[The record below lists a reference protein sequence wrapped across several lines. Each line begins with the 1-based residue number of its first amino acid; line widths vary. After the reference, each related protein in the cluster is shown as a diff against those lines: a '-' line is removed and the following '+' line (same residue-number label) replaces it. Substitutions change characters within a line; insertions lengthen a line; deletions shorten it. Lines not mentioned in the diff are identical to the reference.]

1 MLLKA
6 VKWGVI
12 GVGGL
17 TLAGAMVFGRD
28 MCSYATSGAR
38 AVRSAAHDAV
48 PIEFQLRRAHDL
60 VSDIVPEM
68 QANVR
73 VIAQQEVEIDA
84 LRNDI
89 GTSEKSLDDERVRMT
104 KIRDSLGTEQVSF
117 TFGPHAYSREQLKED
132 LARRLDT
139 SKEADI
145 VLAGKKRLLENRQKS
160 LAAAVQMLEK
170 ARSQKTML
178 ESQIA
183 TLEGQYRLVQAASVG
198 SAVAIDNSKLTQSQK
213 LIDDIKK
220 QLDVAERVLA
230 HESKF
235 IDPIQVDS
243 VTEKDL
249 LTQVDDYLGSSKPAT
264 TAAAKASENGD
275 GHDAYEV
282 APTPD
287 RARTAAA

>member
-12 GVGGL
+12 GIGGL
-17 TLAGAMVFGRD
+17 TLAGALVFGRD

-60 VSDIVPEM
+60 VADIVPEM

-73 VIAQQEVEIDA
+73 LIAQQEVEIDA

-89 GTSEKSLDDERVRMT
+89 ATSEKSLDDERVRMT
-104 KIRDSLGTEQVSF
+104 KIRDSLGTERVSF
-117 TFGPHAYSREQLKED
+117 TFGPHAYSRDQLKQD

-145 VLAGKKRLLENRQKS
+145 VLAGKRRLLENRQKS

-170 ARSQKTML
+170 ARSQKAML

-183 TLEGQYRLVQAASVG
+183 TLEGQYKLVQAASVG
-198 SAVAIDNSKLTQSQK
+198 SAVAIDNSKLAQSQK

-235 IDPIQVDS
+235 IDPIQVDA

-249 LTQVDDYLGSSKPAT
+249 LTQVDDYLGAPKAGSVSGNNGAEDGDRHEVPVT
-264 TAAAKASENGD
+264 TE
-275 GHDAYEV
+275 
-282 APTPD
+282 
-287 RARTAAA
+287 RARTAAAK